1 MSFKNVLF
9 FIAGS
14 SVFSHSLAQTP
25 LLPESNMMRSGD
37 QIYRQEVEFFDP
49 GEAGQNIVWDLSGV
63 EILEEK
69 ESLTFWCDSDSIR
82 YQTFEPFKI
91 LKYEFREDSLLHTG
105 YETSLQQ
112 IDYNQPLMLCRY
124 PYTYGDRHVQTFRG
138 NGEYCKRYLL
148 ESNGTF
154 ESEADATGSII
165 LSTGD
170 TLQHVLRIHTINTS
184 AISQRLAGQ
193 TIDTL
198 NLKQRIEEKYIWYA
212 LGYRYPVFESTS
224 VTILNNLNPVTC
236 QQKAYSTL
244 FDDQELE
251 DDEINENIRD
261 SLASCGQQEKEP
273 CIRYDVIV
281 EDSAIKIAYTAL
293 QDVHIQGILC
303 DRMGLVYQRATDSCE
318 AGENSII
325 QIPYRG
331 LKYGVYILY
340 INVNGDIF
348 TEKINLHQ

>member
-1 MSFKNVLF
+1 MSFKNVLL

-82 YQTFEPFKI
+82 YQAFEPFKI

-112 IDYNQPLMLCRY
+112 IGYNQPLMLCRY

-184 AISQRLAGQ
+184 AISQRLPGQ

-261 SLASCGQQEKEP
+261 FLATCSPSETEP
-273 CIRYDVIV
+273 CIQYEISV
-281 EDSAIKIAYTAL
+281 EGGTIQIAYTAL
-293 QDVHIQGILC
+293 QDIHIQGIVC
-303 DRMGLVYQRATDSCE
+303 DRMGLVYQRQSASNLQ
-318 AGENSII
+318 GESAVLTFNSNLRRGIYII
-325 QIPYRG
+325 Y
-331 LKYGVYILY
+331 L
-340 INVNGDIF
+340 NVNGDIH
-348 TEKINLHQ
+348 TETIELN

>member
-1 MSFKNVLF
+1 MSFKNVLL

-14 SVFSHSLAQTP
+14 SAFSHSLAQTP

-37 QIYRQEVEFFDP
+37 QIYRHEVEYFDP
-49 GEAGQNIVWDLSGV
+49 GEAGQNIVWDFSDV
-63 EILEEK
+63 EMIDEK
-69 ESLTFWCDSDSIR
+69 EPLKFYCDTDSIH
-82 YQTFEPFKI
+82 YQVLEPYRVVKYIF
-91 LKYEFREDSLLHTG
+91 LKDSLFQTG
-105 YETSLQQ
+105 QETSLQQ
-112 IDYNQPLMLCRY
+112 IDYEQPLLMCRY
-124 PYTYGDRHVQTFRG
+124 PYSYGDRHIQGFRA
-138 NGEYCKRYLL
+138 NGEYCKKYVL

-184 AISQRLAGQ
+184 AISQRLPGQ

-236 QQKAYSTL
+236 HQKAYSTL

-281 EDSAIKIAYTAL
+281 EDGAIKIAYTAL

-318 AGENSII
+318 AGESSII